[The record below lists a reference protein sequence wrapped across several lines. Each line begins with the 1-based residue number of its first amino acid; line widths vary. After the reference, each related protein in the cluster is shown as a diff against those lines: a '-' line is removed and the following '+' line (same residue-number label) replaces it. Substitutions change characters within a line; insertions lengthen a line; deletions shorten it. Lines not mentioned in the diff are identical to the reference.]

1 MKRLTAVV
9 PAVVSI
15 SLLSASA
22 CSTPTPPQACMAGLT
37 RALTE
42 GGFSGPI
49 LCSDADA
56 GFVLAGRTAD
66 GQYSIYDY
74 RYRYRPLHG
83 AVDHG
88 GQRILVFQGG
98 TYLGQYSASPP
109 PYVSVSVRGSEVRF
123 GGSNSAPLDFSNGP
137 PTRAII
143 SGLDTTFY
151 R

>member
-1 MKRLTAVV
+1 MSA
-9 PAVVSI
+9 A
-15 SLLSASA
+15 LLSASGCA
-22 CSTPTPPQACMAGLT
+22 TPEPRQACMAGLT

-49 LCSDADA
+49 LCADADA
-56 GFVLAGRTAD
+56 SFDLAGRV
-66 GQYSIYDY
+66 GEYSVYDY

-88 GQRILVFQGG
+88 GQRILIFRGE

-109 PYVSVSVRGSEVRF
+109 PYVSVSVQGSQVSF
-123 GGSNSAPLDFSNGP
+123 GAADSKPLDLSNGP
-137 PTRAII
+137 PADTVL
-143 SGLDTTFY
+143 SGQDVSFF